1 MVVWDFDWSLINE
14 NSDTWILE
22 QLAPTLLTDLKKL
35 QQTEPDRF
43 GRGQWTA
50 LMDHLLT
57 LLGTREKVT
66 RGALERRLASIPF
79 ADENVACVRLAA
91 AAGCEQ
97 RILSDA
103 NEVYIDKI
111 LEARS
116 LRGAF
121 SAVCTNAAT
130 YEDAGDGAEVL
141 RVAPFHPVD
150 EAPHGCRKCPPN
162 LCKGAVLD
170 RWVAECRPR
179 RIIYVGDGS
188 GDYCP
193 ATRLVEDDVV
203 CARANYPLAKKL
215 RKLALNVAD
224 PVTLDAAVAEWRD
237 GADLLRIFR
246 RELRAPKQAAPPPK
260 PPPSKPP
267 PSKPLKPFSSKPAAP
282 ALVGRQAETKP
293 AKRATV
299 RFAPP

>member
-1 MVVWDFDWSLINE
+1 
-14 NSDTWILE
+14 
-22 QLAPTLLTDLKKL
+22 
-35 QQTEPDRF
+35 
-43 GRGQWTA
+43 
-50 LMDHLLT
+50 MDHLLT
-57 LLGTREKVT
+57 LLGTREKW
-66 RGALERRLASIPF
+66 RRRRLASIPF

-116 LRGAF
+116 LRAR
-121 SAVCTNAAT
+121 SPCARAPRRTRTRAT
-130 YEDAGDGAEVL
+130 AEVL

-150 EAPHGCRKCPPN
+150 EAPHGCRRCPPN

-215 RKLALNVAD
+215 RKLALNVTD

-282 ALVGRQAETKP
+282 ALVGKQAETKP

>member
-1 MVVWDFDWSLINE
+1 MSWLSRCAGASKQFESARTQEGPTMVVWDFDWSLINE

-57 LLGTREKVT
+57 LLGTREKCA
-66 RGALERRLASIPF
+66 RRRLASIPF

-150 EAPHGCRKCPPN
+150 EAPHGCRRCPPN

-215 RKLALNVAD
+215 RKLA
-224 PVTLDAAVAEWRD
+224 
-237 GADLLRIFR
+237 

-267 PSKPLKPFSSKPAAP
+267 PSKPLPFSSKPAAP
-282 ALVGRQAETKP
+282 ALVGKQAETKP

>member
-121 SAVCTNAAT
+121 SAVWSRISKGQGSSTPACAT
-130 YEDAGDGAEVL
+130 FMMPLTTCVFAVSTWRWRY
-141 RVAPFHPVD
+141 AP
-150 EAPHGCRKCPPN
+150 R
-162 LCKGAVLD
+162 
-170 RWVAECRPR
+170 
-179 RIIYVGDGS
+179 S
-188 GDYCP
+188 
-193 ATRLVEDDVV
+193 
-203 CARANYPLAKKL
+203 
-215 RKLALNVAD
+215 
-224 PVTLDAAVAEWRD
+224 
-237 GADLLRIFR
+237 
-246 RELRAPKQAAPPPK
+246 
-260 PPPSKPP
+260 
-267 PSKPLKPFSSKPAAP
+267 
-282 ALVGRQAETKP
+282 
-293 AKRATV
+293 
-299 RFAPP
+299 

>member
-1 MVVWDFDWSLINE
+1 MSWLSRCAGASKQFESARTQEGPTMVVWDFDWSLINE

-116 LRGAF
+116 LRAR

-130 YEDAGDGAEVL
+130 HEAAGDGAEVL

-162 LCKGAVLD
+162 L
-170 RWVAECRPR
+170 
-179 RIIYVGDGS
+179 

-237 GADLLRIFR
+237 GADLLRIFK

-267 PSKPLKPFSSKPAAP
+267 PSKPLPFSSKPAAP
-282 ALVGRQAETKP
+282 ALVGKQAETKP